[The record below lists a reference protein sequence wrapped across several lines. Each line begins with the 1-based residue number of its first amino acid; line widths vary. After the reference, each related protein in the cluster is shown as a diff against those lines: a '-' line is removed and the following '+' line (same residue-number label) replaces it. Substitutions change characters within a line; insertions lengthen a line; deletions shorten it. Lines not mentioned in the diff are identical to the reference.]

1 MQIAV
6 LSGKGGTGKTF
17 VSTNLAAV
25 IENSTYL
32 DCDVEE
38 PDGRLLLHPVS
49 IQTEKV
55 TKPMPQVNADK
66 CIGCRACVDICRF
79 GALAFLGGKP
89 MVFPE
94 VCHSCG
100 GCTLVCPTKA
110 MEAHPHEIGTIETGT
125 SGNMEVVTG
134 ILSIGEAS
142 AVPLISA
149 VLKKAK
155 GNTIIDCPPGSACS
169 VMESIKGSDY
179 CVMVAEPTIFG
190 LHNLNMVYTLVK
202 LFHKPYGIVINK
214 CEDDYNLIDD
224 FCKKE
229 HIEVLLRIPFDKQT
243 AQDTARGKLAVRQNA
258 AMKQSFMSLADKLRE
273 RTKK

>member
-243 AQDTARGKLAVRQNA
+243 AQDTARGKLAVRQNTA
-258 AMKQSFMSLADKLRE
+258 IKQSFMSLADKLRE

>member
-243 AQDTARGKLAVRQNA
+243 AQDTARGKLAVRQNT

>member
-1 MQIAV
+1 
-6 LSGKGGTGKTF
+6 
-17 VSTNLAAV
+17 
-25 IENSTYL
+25 
-32 DCDVEE
+32 
-38 PDGRLLLHPVS
+38 
-49 IQTEKV
+49 
-55 TKPMPQVNADK
+55 
-66 CIGCRACVDICRF
+66 
-79 GALAFLGGKP
+79 
-89 MVFPE
+89 
-94 VCHSCG
+94 
-100 GCTLVCPTKA
+100 
-110 MEAHPHEIGTIETGT
+110 
-125 SGNMEVVTG
+125 
-134 ILSIGEAS
+134 
-142 AVPLISA
+142 LISA